1 MRSPNEEPRPFLILQ
16 SGNKRLTQEKDD
28 VSVHRHIQGSNA
40 SGTYN
45 RRHGTR

>member
-28 VSVHRHIQGSNA
+28 VSVHRYIQGNNV
-40 SGTYN
+40 SGSCDRMYKTK
-45 RRHGTR
+45 